1 MKGISEDMLNA
12 VGGPPIPALV
22 TPPAADPS
30 LAAPSAPPPIIGT
43 GKPAPAPD
51 GGIYVEI
58 PGRKD
63 GQGQDQGVKPAP
75 RGKDALDN
83 MVGAVALTE
92 SGDEHLDKN
101 GKVKTSPKGATGVM
115 QLMPE
120 TAKGLGVDPTDE
132 AQNREGGKRY
142 LGAMFDK
149 YGNWDDALAAYN
161 WGPGN
166 VDKWIARGRN
176 EDQMPAET
184 KNYISDTIRR
194 AGMSEVA
201 PTAVVKEKRRLTPED
216 FQAFDKEVLKKPS
229 PPGEGDDNEA
239 FLKRLQ
245 EGPFRNVPG
254 LAEVDQAKDVLFNN
268 MGTGLRNVALGPVQ
282 AALEQVSPDTAKELT
297 RRINEFDEQLTEQN
311 AKHPVVARVGDV
323 MGTVLGI
330 GLATSALSPV
340 GAAIAART
348 AIPAMIG
355 RLGLTAR
362 TAASGAAFSA
372 TQFNAKPEEASRVAE
387 GALGAIVG
395 GLLGSVGSGVMYAAK
410 NLADKNAYNSAV
422 NMLKDMVG
430 DLTPSLSK
438 LKEKFLGHY
447 EALSEKSTANYGVAR
462 AGGRTIEGFDYE
474 PMATV
479 ARDTIAGTR
488 RAGVAPTDTT
498 QAVARKVATELGIP
512 ERDAARI
519 DHEALIRQHED
530 SVKARMDTK
539 VGGRA
544 LRDLPE
550 EMRNNILRRLD
561 EGNVLPSVFPHPG
574 EFQPRPISASEYT
587 AARTA
592 INYSLKSARDKA
604 TQTQL
609 KMMVKELDDQAAITA
624 REAGM
629 STEAFIRS
637 RKVADDF
644 YRDNIAPISGLGKS
658 KGIFPGMTPDDIRK
672 GIDPSKFYDRAK
684 AIIEGNNKDGLEA
697 FVKIMGADARPEI
710 EKVAAK
716 SMLDSIEKATGK
728 NAGPRA
734 MREYITDHAEN
745 LQALIGRD
753 GIERL
758 RGFAKI
764 AERISAD
771 PAKHENFIS
780 AILGHHPWLGG
791 LLMIHGIEHGSAKEL
806 AGGAGL
812 LIAQTPLGRSMMYHL
827 FSGMQKIPTLMPLV
841 RRAARTTPDSLE
853 MDKVMRELSRRA
865 VMVGTVLPRVT
876 EQDRPPGVGGRR

>member
-1 MKGISEDMLNA
+1 
-12 VGGPPIPALV
+12 
-22 TPPAADPS
+22 
-30 LAAPSAPPPIIGT
+30 
-43 GKPAPAPD
+43 
-51 GGIYVEI
+51 
-58 PGRKD
+58 
-63 GQGQDQGVKPAP
+63 
-75 RGKDALDN
+75 
-83 MVGAVALTE
+83 
-92 SGDEHLDKN
+92 
-101 GKVKTSPKGATGVM
+101 
-115 QLMPE
+115 
-120 TAKGLGVDPTDE
+120 
-132 AQNREGGKRY
+132 
-142 LGAMFDK
+142 MFDK

-176 EDQMPAET
+176 EDQMPSET
-184 KNYISDTIRR
+184 RNYISDTIRR
-194 AGMSEVA
+194 AGISEVA

-216 FQAFDKEVLKKPS
+216 FQAFDKEVLKKPT
-229 PPGEGDDNEA
+229 PLGEGDSDED

-245 EGPFRNVPG
+245 EGPFRSIPG

-268 MGTGLRNVALGPVQ
+268 MGTGMRNVALGPVQ
-282 AALEQVSPDTAKELT
+282 AALEQVAPDTAKELT

-311 AKHPVVARVGDV
+311 QKHPVVARVGDV

-372 TQFNAKPEEASRVAE
+372 TQFNVNPEKASRVAE

-410 NLADKNAYNSAV
+410 NLADKNAYSSAV

-438 LKEKFLGHY
+438 LKEKFLEHY
-447 EALSEKSTANYGVAR
+447 EAVSAKSTANYGVAGT
-462 AGGRTIEGFDYE
+462 GGRTIEGFDYE

-488 RAGVAPTDTT
+488 RAGVAPTPTT

-512 ERDAARI
+512 EREAARAE
-519 DHEALIRQHED
+519 HEALVRQHED
-530 SVKARMDTK
+530 SLKARMDTK

-550 EMRNNILRRLD
+550 EIRNNILRRLD
-561 EGNVLPSVFPHPG
+561 EGDVLPPVFPHPG
-574 EFQPRPISASEYT
+574 EFQPRPISAAEY
-587 AARTA
+587 ASARTA
-592 INYSLKSARDKA
+592 INSSIRTAGDKA
-604 TQTQL
+604 TRTQL
-609 KMMVKELDDQAAITA
+609 QMMVKGLDDQAAITA
-624 REAGM
+624 REVGM
-629 STEAFIRS
+629 STEAFLRS
-637 RKVADDF
+637 RTAADTF
-644 YRDNIAPISGLGKS
+644 YRENIAPISGTGKS
-658 KGIFPGMTPDDIRK
+658 KGIFPGMKPSDIRGDPAIPGS

-684 AIIEGNNKDGLEA
+684 GLIEGNNKEGLEA

-716 SMLDSIEKATGK
+716 SMLDSIEKATRARG
-728 NAGPRA
+728 GPRA

-753 GIERL
+753 GIDRL

-764 AERISAD
+764 AERISKD
-771 PAKHENFIS
+771 PAKHENFIT

-791 LLMIHGIEHGSAKEL
+791 LLLIHGIEHQSAKEL
-806 AGGAGL
+806 IGGAGL
-812 LIAQTPLGRSMMYHL
+812 LAAQTPLGRGIMYHL

-841 RRAARTTPDSLE
+841 RRASRTTPDSLE
-853 MDKVMRELSRRA
+853 MDNIMRELSRRA

>member
-1 MKGISEDMLNA
+1 M
-12 VGGPPIPALV
+12 
-22 TPPAADPS
+22 TH
-30 LAAPSAPPPIIGT
+30 
-43 GKPAPAPD
+43 
-51 GGIYVEI
+51 
-58 PGRKD
+58 
-63 GQGQDQGVKPAP
+63 
-75 RGKDALDN
+75 
-83 MVGAVALTE
+83 AVALTE
-92 SGDEHLDKN
+92 TGDEHLDKD
-101 GKVKTSPKGATGVM
+101 GKVKINSKSGATGAM
-115 QLMPE
+115 QLMPG
-120 TAKGLGVDPTDE
+120 TAKDLGVDPTDE

-142 LGAMFDK
+142 LGAMYDK

-176 EDQMPAET
+176 EDQMPGET
-184 KNYISDTIRR
+184 KNYISVTLRR
-194 AGMSEVA
+194 AGMNE
-201 PTAVVKEKRRLTPED
+201 TAATSPVKAKRLITED
-216 FQAFDKEVLKKPS
+216 DWKDIEATAGRPISSPGKE
-229 PPGEGDDNEA
+229 DDNDE
-239 FLKRLQ
+239 FLRKLQ
-245 EGPFRNVPG
+245 EGPFRSIPG

-282 AALEQVSPDTAKELT
+282 AALEQVAPDTAKELT
-297 RRINEFDEQLTEQN
+297 RRINEFDDQLAGQN
-311 AKHPVVARVGDV
+311 EKHPVVARVGDV

-330 GLATSALSPV
+330 GLATKALAPA
-340 GAAIAART
+340 GAAVAART

-387 GALGAIVG
+387 GALGAVVG
-395 GLLGSVGSGVMYAAK
+395 GLLGSVGTGVMYAAR

-447 EALSEKSTANYGVAR
+447 EALSAKSTANYGVAG

-488 RAGVAPTDTT
+488 RAGVAPTPTT

-512 ERDAARI
+512 EREAARVE
-519 DHEALIRQHED
+519 HEALIRQHED

-544 LRDLPE
+544 LKDLPE

-561 EGNVLPSVFPHPG
+561 EGDVLPPVFPHPG
-574 EFQPRPISASEYT
+574 EFQPRPISAQEY
-587 AARTA
+587 ASARTA
-592 INYSLKSARDKA
+592 INSSIRTAGDKA
-604 TQTQL
+604 TRTQL
-609 KMMVKELDDQAAITA
+609 QMMVKGLDDQAAATA
-624 REAGM
+624 REVGM
-629 STEAFIRS
+629 STEAFLRS
-637 RKVADDF
+637 RTAADAF
-644 YRDNIAPISGLGKS
+644 YRENIAPISGTGKS
-658 KGIFPGMTPDDIRK
+658 KGIFPGMKPGDIRGDPAIPGS

-684 AIIEGNNKDGLEA
+684 AIIEGNNKEGLEA

-716 SMLDSIEKATGK
+716 SMLDAIEGAKGPR
-728 NAGPRA
+728 AGPRA

-753 GIERL
+753 GIDRL

-771 PAKHENFIS
+771 PAKHENFIT
-780 AILGHHPWLGG
+780 AILGHHPWMGG
-791 LLMIHGIEHGSAKEL
+791 LMVLHGMQRGSPMELM
-806 AGGAGL
+806 GGLGL
-812 LIAQTPLGRSMMYHL
+812 LAAQTPIGRGIMYHL

-841 RRAARTTPDSLE
+841 RRASRTTPDSLE
-853 MDKVMRELSRRA
+853 MDNIMRELSRRA
-865 VMVGTVLPRVT
+865 VMVGTALPRVT